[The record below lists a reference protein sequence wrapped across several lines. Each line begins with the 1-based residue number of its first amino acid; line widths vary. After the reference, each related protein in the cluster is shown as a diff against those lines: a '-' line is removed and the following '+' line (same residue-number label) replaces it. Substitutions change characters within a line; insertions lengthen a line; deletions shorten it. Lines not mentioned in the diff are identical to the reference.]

1 MPKASDKASD
11 DAMTEE
17 MADEAMKPTNEE
29 WEDVR
34 VGLGRGWDLEKD
46 GPLEGVYLDVQDVD
60 IPKEKQQT
68 GPDGKLRET
77 AKAFQF
83 ALTDGSSETVF
94 LWESH
99 ELTAALDEI
108 GIGEKVRITYLGREN
123 FTDGKGEPRQVK
135 RYRVQKAKT
144 PA

>member
-1 MPKASDKASD
+1 MPKASD
-11 DAMTEE
+11 DAISEE
-17 MADEAMKPTNEE
+17 VAQEAMSNSSTEE

-34 VGLGRGWDLEKD
+34 TGLGRGWDLEGKD
-46 GPLEGVYLDVQDVD
+46 GPLEGVYIDVQDVD

-68 GPDGKLRET
+68 GPDGKPRET

-83 ALTDGSSETVF
+83 SLTDGSSETVF

-99 ELTAALDEI
+99 ELAAALDEV
-108 GIGEKVRITYLGREN
+108 GIGEKVRITFLGREN
-123 FTDGKGEPRQVK
+123 FNDGEGKPRQVK
-135 RYRVQKAKT
+135 RYRVQRAKT

>member
-1 MPKASDKASD
+1 MAKATED
-11 DAMTEE
+11 DAMPQD
-17 MADEAMKPTNEE
+17 MADEALASTDEE
-29 WEDVR
+29 WEEVR

-46 GPLEGVYLDVQDVD
+46 GPLEGIYINIQDVD

-68 GPDGKLRET
+68 GPDGKLREQ

-94 LWESH
+94 VWESH

-108 GIGEKVRITYLGREN
+108 GIGEKVRITFLGREN
-123 FTDGKGEPRQVK
+123 FSSDGEPRQVK
-135 RYRVQKAKT
+135 RYRVQRAKT
-144 PA
+144 SA